1 MKTKI
6 EQYLKLQNE
15 IEDLADNIF
24 DYVYQNFIELLEFGR
39 YSTAED
45 FSVEKRGITIK
56 YYDQG
61 YDLYETNNLFIPIE
75 YIINDTWKEY
85 IQGLEEKRINKNIEK
100 LEKENAYKRE
110 QELKLLKE
118 LKEKYES

>member
-1 MKTKI
+1 MKEKI

-24 DYVYQNFIELLEFGR
+24 DYVKQNFIELLEFDR

-45 FSVEKRGITIK
+45 FSVEKDGIRIK

-61 YDLYETNNLFIPIE
+61 YDLYETNSLFIPIE
-75 YIINDTWKEY
+75 HIINNTWKDY
-85 IQGLEEKRINKNIEK
+85 FQGLEDERINKNIEK
-100 LEKENAYKRE
+100 LEKENSYKRE
-110 QELKLLKE
+110 QELKILKE